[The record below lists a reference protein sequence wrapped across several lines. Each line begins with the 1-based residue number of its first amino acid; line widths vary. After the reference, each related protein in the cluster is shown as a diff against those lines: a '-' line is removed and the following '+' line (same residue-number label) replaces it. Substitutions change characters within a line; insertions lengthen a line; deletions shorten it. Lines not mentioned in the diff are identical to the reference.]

1 MDQGRSDGNVG
12 GLTARPRR
20 ENSQGYNFRFSRYV
34 RQDVGS
40 GDIVQRS
47 VAAAIIGDKHAF

>member
-20 ENSQGYNFRFSRYV
+20 DSQGHNFRFSRYV